1 MYRKNYTNIVAT
13 KDNINHLFN
22 KLRKNIEESIKIE
35 IPKPKIE
42 EPNNDNIG
50 KQIAYY
56 RKIKGLTQNELANI
70 LNVSKSSI
78 NAYENREIRLV
89 NTKFL
94 KKIFKVLDINN
105 KIKLPEYEEFILDN
119 QSQKLKKILK
129 ENKLNYKQF
138 SKAINVDYSNVK
150 KWLKG
155 QAIMSKASYNKV
167 KNVYNI

>member
-1 MYRKNYTNIVAT
+1 MAT

-22 KLRKNIEESIKIE
+22 KLRKNIGESIKIK

-42 EPNNDNIG
+42 EPNNNNIG

-56 RKIKGLTQNELANI
+56 RKIKGLTQNELAKM
-70 LNVSKSSI
+70 LNVSKSCI
-78 NAYENREIRLV
+78 NAYENKEIRLV
-89 NTKFL
+89 NIKFL
-94 KKIFKVLDINN
+94 KRIFEALEISS

-155 QAIMSKASYNKV
+155 RVTMSKASYNKV